1 MTDKTAGDVPVKK
14 LRLMDGRP
22 RASPPRAL
30 GKVGQDL
37 WDRVLSSYDIS
48 DAGGIELL
56 AQAAAAADRAES
68 LRRQIDETGEM
79 VHSRAGMKDN
89 PLLKH
94 EIAARS
100 FVTRTICRLGLS
112 VEPVRGGVGRPATG
126 FGTGI
131 TDPPWKA
138 S

>member
-14 LRLMDGRP
+14 LRLMEGRSKT
-22 RASPPRAL
+22 SPPGKL
-30 GKVGQDL
+30 GAIGESL
-37 WDRVLSSYDIS
+37 WRRVTDTYCIDDS
-48 DAGGIELL
+48 GGVELL
-56 AQAAAAADRAES
+56 FQACAAADRAES
-68 LRRQIDETGEM
+68 LRRQIDETGEAI
-79 VHSRAGMKDN
+79 HSRSGLRDN

-126 FGTGI
+126 FGTGV
-131 TDPPWKA
+131 TDPWKA